1 MMNDSYA
8 RSERQLSAAARAM
21 LSFTAAFTPG
31 ILLFGV
37 LALKNGYLAAV
48 SFALLVLF
56 VIGCQK
62 LELLRQLRTEAF
74 GRGKKMTAVF
84 ALLFAAC
91 APFFLSD
98 DPYTLH
104 ILIMAGI
111 YCILALGLNY
121 QVGSAGIPNLGFAA
135 FYAVGAYASSL
146 LATAFHLPFFLTIL
160 IAPFIAAFFGLL
172 VGFPAL
178 KTRAYHLALVSIA
191 FGLVIYILLN
201 NLEFTGGP
209 NGVKDIPPPV
219 LLGRSFIQPLILFGR
234 EFPMQLNFYFLT
246 LVVLCVSLLI
256 GNLLYNSKVGLF
268 WNAIR
273 DDEIASK
280 CSGIDTSKAKLLAF
294 AVGAFFA
301 GIAGG
306 LYAHYVGYISPEN
319 FTMNI
324 SLVVL
329 GMVILGGMDN
339 TAGVVAGAFILSIA
353 PEKFRAFADYRM
365 IATGLAILLMLYFR
379 PKGLFPQKL
388 RTYGFLPNKTV
399 SGERRGDE

>member
-1 MMNDSYA
+1 MMNDTNA
-8 RSERQLSAAARAM
+8 PGEQQLGRVEKII
-21 LSFTAAFTPG
+21 LSFAGAFTPG
-31 ILLFGV
+31 ILVFGA
-37 LALKNGYLAAV
+37 LALKNGALAAISLV
-48 SFALLVLF
+48 LLVLF
-56 VIGCQK
+56 AIACHK
-62 LELLRQLRTEAF
+62 AELFKPLRTEAF
-74 GRGKKMTAVF
+74 GRGKKTTIVF

-91 APFFLSD
+91 IPFFMSD

-111 YCILALGLNY
+111 YCILSLGLNY

-146 LATAFHLPFFLTIL
+146 LATVFHLPFFLTIL

-201 NLEFTGGP
+201 NLDFTGGP

-219 LLGRSFIQPLILFGR
+219 LFGRSFIQPLVLFGR

-246 LVVLCVSLLI
+246 MLFLCFSLLV
-256 GNLLYNSKVGLF
+256 GNLLYNSKAGLF

-280 CSGIDTSKAKLLAF
+280 CSGIDTSKTKLLAF

-301 GIAGG
+301 GISGG

-319 FTMNI
+319 FNMNI

-388 RTYGFLPNKTV
+388 RTYDFLKNNRV
-399 SGERRGDE
+399 SGERGAEE